1 MVRSGRDVGI
11 HRDAL
16 GFCLEALQNTCAQ
29 YGCATPAAS
38 PGSLLL
44 SLGVELKMIDYFV
57 EVNVPMSDSM
67 SSRM

>member
-1 MVRSGRDVGI
+1 MPSVSVWRHCKTLV
-11 HRDAL
+11 H
-16 GFCLEALQNTCAQ
+16 
-29 YGCATPAAS
+29 GCATPAAS